1 MKRILMIAFLILCAL
16 PFTVLAQEATEV
28 LPGEVQAPAEGEPTL
43 ESVTADPASYYGQ
56 EVTFEGVVAELVNI
70 RSFLLGEG
78 AAIDDDQ
85 VLVLNNTGQEF
96 NIGLTKDARV
106 RVTGTIY
113 PAFDQ
118 GGWDQILTLP
128 TGGAAGG
135 QTGGMTGTTGDQ
147 AGGEMATEEAAMDG
161 AASEEMATE
170 EPMAE
175 PTAAPMEGEGGSAGA
190 GMPTGVGLSEYPAI
204 LLQERFPSHTLMVVD
219 SLDNITFVEEGAEG
233 G

>member
-1 MKRILMIAFLILCAL
+1 MKRYLIIVLLILLAL
-16 PFTVLAQEATEV
+16 PLTITAQEATEIAPV
-28 LPGEVQAPAEGEPTL
+28 EGVPAEGEPTL

-85 VLVLNNTGQEF
+85 VLVLNHTGQEF
-96 NIGLTKDARV
+96 NIGLTRDARV

-118 GGWDQILTLP
+118 GGWDQILQLP
-128 TGGAAGG
+128 M
-135 QTGGMTGTTGDQ
+135 GGMTDTTTEGTTDEQ
-147 AGGEMATEEAAMDG
+147 AGEEMATEEAATEG
-161 AASEEMATE
+161 AAGAEMATE

-175 PTAAPMEGEGGSAGA
+175 PTTAPVEGEGETTGA
-190 GMPTGVGLSEYPAI
+190 EMAPSGVTLAEYPVI
-204 LLQERFPSHTLMVVD
+204 LLQERFPSHTLLVVD
-219 SLDNITFVEEGAEG
+219 SLDNITFVEEGEEAAQ
-233 G
+233 